1 MILINADVFLQY
13 LIFSKHIDSLKCG
26 DVKEAVEMSKVDVFD
41 KIRAEI
47 EQVVEEESKFDKKWA
62 QGLKYSLKIIDK
74 YMAEGERFN
83 KDHDDL
89 DFLTDKEKIVNVNDT
104 LDEIRT
110 EIEQLPTKTRT
121 NWDGCCPD
129 FDYPEIEYVD
139 VTKKQLLEI
148 IDKYKGEKNEMSVSD
163 KSNT

>member
-1 MILINADVFLQY
+1 MTLINADVFLQY

-74 YMAEGERFN
+74 YKGER
-83 KDHDDL
+83 
-89 DFLTDKEKIVNVNDT
+89 
-104 LDEIRT
+104 DEM
-110 EIEQLPTKTRT
+110 P
-121 NWDGCCPD
+121 
-129 FDYPEIEYVD
+129 
-139 VTKKQLLEI
+139 
-148 IDKYKGEKNEMSVSD
+148 VSD
-163 KSNT
+163 KSNS